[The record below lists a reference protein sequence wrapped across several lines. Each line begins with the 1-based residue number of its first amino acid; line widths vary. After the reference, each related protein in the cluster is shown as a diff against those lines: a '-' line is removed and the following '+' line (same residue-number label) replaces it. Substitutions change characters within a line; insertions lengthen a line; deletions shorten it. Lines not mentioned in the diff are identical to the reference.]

1 MAVKPEIIATI
12 NALTATNS
20 SVQGIAAS
28 SGKKL
33 TGVLVIN
40 ASTNTATC
48 SLQHGTAAYTV
59 GSSSFFTSNIT
70 AGQYA
75 RDNMEIPGTTDPDSS
90 GMNIESGVSLRR
102 LAGQPIVVLFTRK
115 D

>member
-20 SVQGIAAS
+20 SVQGLPAS

-33 TGVLVIN
+33 TGALVIN

-59 GSSSFFTSNIT
+59 GSSSFFTSKIT
-70 AGQYA
+70 GGQYA
-75 RDNMEIPGTTDPDSS
+75 RDSWELPGANDPDAS

-102 LAGQPIVVLFTRK
+102 LAGQPIVILFTRK